1 MLVLTRKKGESIRIG
16 DGVIVKVL
24 ENSGKQ
30 VEIGINVAREVP
42 VYREEIYEKIQ
53 KDNKKA
59 ILQNN
64 SGLNSLENLI
74 KIKKKYKHKKQSSM
88 GELRLNPKYIR
99 KFDATDLNDHRF
111 IPINK
116 NEKNK
121 LVVAKVGDNRHD
133 LEFIKST

>member
-16 DGVIVKVL
+16 DGIIVKVL

-30 VEIGINVAREVP
+30 VKIGINVAREVP

-64 SGLNSLENLI
+64 SGVNSLENLI
-74 KIKKKYKHKKQSSM
+74 KIKNKYKHKK
-88 GELRLNPKYIR
+88 
-99 KFDATDLNDHRF
+99 
-111 IPINK
+111 
-116 NEKNK
+116 
-121 LVVAKVGDNRHD
+121 
-133 LEFIKST
+133 

>member
-16 DGVIVKVL
+16 DGIIVKVL

-30 VEIGINVAREVP
+30 VKIGINVAREVP

-64 SGLNSLENLI
+64 SGMNSLENLI
-74 KIKKKYKHKKQSSM
+74 KIKNKYKHKK
-88 GELRLNPKYIR
+88 
-99 KFDATDLNDHRF
+99 
-111 IPINK
+111 
-116 NEKNK
+116 
-121 LVVAKVGDNRHD
+121 
-133 LEFIKST
+133 